1 MVYRYSTRLMKRI
14 KGVRGGT
21 VTYEQERDGLEMKS
35 TR

>member
-14 KGVRGGT
+14 KGLRGGT
-21 VTYEQERDGLEMKS
+21 VTYEQREMA